1 MTNLPPSKNSSSENF
16 KKISKVPLSLQVS
29 NNSIQI
35 DRKKAKLDIELSET
49 KSHISDNLMPET
61 HPTLLDKSQGNQRYE
76 RRISS
81 FFQASRIQKCSLKP
95 LSCWKLSKGL
105 ILGIVFLIFFALVI
119 LWIVFS
125 GENFEP
131 DVRNS
136 KNKFDNCTLKSNCT
150 NGTNGVKNKEIKRA
164 SYWSYNFFVLFSTVI
179 IVLSIITFVFV
190 SASCR
195 HFCQKSEYPARKN
208 VFSSIF
214 SQQNKRDSLYY
225 LEKNEQM
232 HLQKLYERRNTNI
245 QNSIIS
251 NDENS
256 FTNLSVITKLNNLC
270 EPNKEC
276 KKTNIPIIHIIMDE
290 SEKTSCS

>member
-1 MTNLPPSKNSSSENF
+1 MTNHPSSKNSSSENF

-29 NNSIQI
+29 NNSIQF

-61 HPTLLDKSQGNQRYE
+61 HPTLLDKSQGNQR
-76 RRISS
+76 RISS
-81 FFQASRIQKCSLKP
+81 FFQASRIQKYSLKP

-131 DVRNS
+131 DVKNS
-136 KNKFDNCTLKSNCT
+136 KIGFDNCTLKPNCT
-150 NGTNGVKNKEIKRA
+150 NGEKKKEIKRT

-195 HFCQKSEYPARKN
+195 HFCQKSEYPARGN
-208 VFSSIF
+208 VLNSIF

-245 QNSIIS
+245 QNSIVS

-256 FTNLSVITKLNNLC
+256 LTNLSVIAKLNNYC

-276 KKTNIPIIHIIMDE
+276 KITNIPIIHIIMDE
-290 SEKTSCS
+290 SEKTACS